1 MREEAGRAGPE
12 GVSKT
17 VVEVRSYELDS
28 FGHANHAV
36 FLNWFEHARFQ
47 ALEAGGY
54 DMEGLA
60 ERGWA
65 VVVVRAEV
73 DYRREALLNDRIRI
87 RTGVG
92 EVRRSSMVLEQE
104 AVRVGSSEDD
114 EEELLAE
121 ARIVAVWLEG
131 GRPRR
136 VPDEVLEA
144 LGAERASR

>member
-1 MREEAGRAGPE
+1 MASSDADSVHET
-12 GVSKT
+12 S
-17 VVEVRSYELDS
+17 VEVRSYELDS

-36 FLNWFEHARFQ
+36 FLNWFEHARFR

-54 DMEGLA
+54 DMGGLA

-73 DYRREALLNDRIRI
+73 DYRREARLDDRIVV

-92 EVRRSSMVLEQE
+92 EVRRSSMVLEQQ
-104 AVRVGSSEDD
+104 AVRVGGKPGAPSDD
-114 EEELLAE
+114 GGEELLAE

-144 LGAERASR
+144 LGAERSP